1 MGSPTLR
8 QIRTNVVAGVL
19 LLIPLV
25 TTLYV
30 FFKLFT
36 LIDSILPSFFH
47 AILPFMPEEWIPGV
61 GALLVVVIA
70 YFVGLAAK
78 NYVGRVIIDTG
89 NAIISN
95 IPMLNKIYLG
105 VQQVLDAVV
114 AGNKQLFER
123 AVLIE
128 YPKKDSYCVAFVTSR
143 TMGEIQRKTA
153 EDVVSVFVPTT
164 PNPTSG
170 FLLFLPE
177 SQIINLDMNVETAV
191 KTVMS
196 AGMVNPDQL
205 KQIGN
210 RYAIPHQ
217 LKKWNWLRIFKRG
230 NRDDIITPDPR
241 D

>member
-1 MGSPTLR
+1 MSFATIR

-30 FFKLFT
+30 FFRLFT
-36 LIDSILPSFFH
+36 LVDSILPSFFH
-47 AILPFMPEEWIPGV
+47 VILPFMPEEWVPGV

-70 YFVGLAAK
+70 YFVGLGAK
-78 NYVGRVIIDTG
+78 NYVGRVVIDTG
-89 NAIISN
+89 NAIISS
-95 IPMLNKIYLG
+95 IPMLNKLYLG

-114 AGNKQLFER
+114 SGNKRLFEK

-128 YPKKDSYCVAFVTSR
+128 YPKKDSYCVAFVTSK

-153 EDVVSVFVPTT
+153 SDVVSVFVPTT

-177 SQIINLDMNVETAV
+177 SQIIELDMSVETAV

-205 KQIGN
+205 KRTN
-210 RYAIPHQ
+210 HRYAIPHQ
-217 LKKWNWLRIFKRG
+217 LKKWNWLRIFRGG
-230 NRDDIITPDPR
+230 NRDDIIASDPR